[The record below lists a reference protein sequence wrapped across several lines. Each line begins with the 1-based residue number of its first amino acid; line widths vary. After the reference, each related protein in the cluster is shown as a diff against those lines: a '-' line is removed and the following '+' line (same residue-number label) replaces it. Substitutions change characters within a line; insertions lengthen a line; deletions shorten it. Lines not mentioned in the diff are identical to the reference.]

1 MRKKL
6 SAFLLAGI
14 LFFAGGTEGVLAAQA
29 GSGSEKI
36 IQDTVSDEGDISPN
50 TGNQRVE
57 KASVPKN
64 TVLCMMFIP
73 QTFIITS

>member
-50 TGNQRVE
+50 AGGL
-57 KASVPKN
+57 KP
-64 TVLCMMFIP
+64 FIHVKVDRKS
-73 QTFIITS
+73 TRLNSSH

>member
-50 TGNQRVE
+50 AGGQRV
-57 KASVPKN
+57 KAPRHI
-64 TVLCMMFIP
+64 LLPMMCIPPIFI
-73 QTFIITS
+73 TIS